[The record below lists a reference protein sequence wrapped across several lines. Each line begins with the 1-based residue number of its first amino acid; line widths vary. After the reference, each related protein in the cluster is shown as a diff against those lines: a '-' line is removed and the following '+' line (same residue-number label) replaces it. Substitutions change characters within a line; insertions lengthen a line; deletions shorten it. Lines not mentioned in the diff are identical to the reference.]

1 MSSAVLT
8 LTSAFWG
15 VCTFRVRPQDIP
27 ASTMLLAVATAAKYL
42 TSTAINKIQL
52 PLDSSLAI
60 ASIEITVILSLT
72 ATLLFVA
79 SRQRRLLQ
87 TLTALMGAGTVI
99 GVIVW
104 SVLLAFP
111 ALPQSAR
118 LAFFVWNVS
127 IMAHILRHALE
138 THLAVGFLVAL
149 GYAAFL
155 IMFVVFVAQMLGAQP
170 A

>member
-1 MSSAVLT
+1 M
-8 LTSAFWG
+8 
-15 VCTFRVRPQDIP
+15 RPQDIP
-27 ASTMLLAVATAAKYL
+27 ASTALLTVTTAANYL
-42 TSTAINKIQL
+42 TSTVINKIQL
-52 PLDSSLAI
+52 PLNSSLAV
-60 ASIEITVILSLT
+60 AFIEIAVIISLI

-79 SRQRRLLQ
+79 SRPRRLVQ

-104 SVLLAFP
+104 LVLLAFP

-127 IMAHILRHALE
+127 IMAHVLRHALE
-138 THLAVGFLVAL
+138 THVAVGFLIAL
-149 GYAAFL
+149 GYAIFL
-155 IMFVVFVAQMLGAQP
+155 IMLVVFFGQMLGAQS

>member
-1 MSSAVLT
+1 MNSTVLT
-8 LTSAFWG
+8 LISAFWG

-27 ASTMLLAVATAAKYL
+27 ASTALLTVTTAANYL

-52 PLDSSLAI
+52 PLGSSLVV
-60 ASIEITVILSLT
+60 ASIEIAVIVGLT
-72 ATLLFVA
+72 ATLLSVA
-79 SRQRRLLQ
+79 SWPRRLLQ

-104 SVLLAFP
+104 LMLLAFP

-127 IMAHILRHALE
+127 IMAHVLRHALE
-138 THLAVGFLVAL
+138 THVAVGFLIAL
-149 GYAAFL
+149 GYAIFL
-155 IMFVVFVAQMLGAQP
+155 IMFVVFFGQMLGAQS